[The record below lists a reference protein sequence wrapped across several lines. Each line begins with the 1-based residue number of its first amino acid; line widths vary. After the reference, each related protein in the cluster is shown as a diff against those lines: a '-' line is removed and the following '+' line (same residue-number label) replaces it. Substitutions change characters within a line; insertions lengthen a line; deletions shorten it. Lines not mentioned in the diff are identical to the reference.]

1 MRDKP
6 GIHAMYGVE
15 TVGVRPVFVS
25 PTHFL
30 EDLMTTKV
38 KKKVSVE
45 DVIHPV
51 ELNYQ
56 RSIPQMVL
64 DWTEE
69 LVTRLQADYDR
80 QYKSN
85 SNPCKFSITT
95 GRKYHKIVNR
105 NAEVHAFVDKQT
117 GEVFKPASY
126 KAPAKHVRYDLRR
139 IKQRHECF
147 NNADWAGSYLYIRG

>member
-6 GIHAMYGVE
+6 GIHAMYGLE

-147 NNADWAGSYLYIRG
+147 NNADWAGSYLYLRG

>member
-1 MRDKP
+1 
-6 GIHAMYGVE
+6 
-15 TVGVRPVFVS
+15 
-25 PTHFL
+25 
-30 EDLMTTKV
+30 MTTKV
-38 KKKVSVE
+38 KKNLTVE

-56 RSIPQMVL
+56 RSIPEMVL
-64 DWTEE
+64 DWTNE

-80 QYKSN
+80 LYPN
-85 SNPCKFSITT
+85 SSDPVRFEVNS
-95 GRKYHKIVNR
+95 GRKYLKINQI
-105 NAEVHAFVDKQT
+105 NGGVHAFVDKQT

-147 NNADWAGSYLYIRG
+147 NNADWAGGYLYLRA